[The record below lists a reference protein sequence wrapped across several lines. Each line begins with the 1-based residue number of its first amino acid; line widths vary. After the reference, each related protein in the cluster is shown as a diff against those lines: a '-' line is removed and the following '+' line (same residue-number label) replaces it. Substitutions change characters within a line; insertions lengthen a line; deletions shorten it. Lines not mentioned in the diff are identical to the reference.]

1 MRYLVVIEKGSNSRG
16 IESYSAFSPDIPGCA
31 TTGRTRE
38 EVERRMHEALEFH
51 LEGIVEDNDPLPV
64 PHVSPSDPDIA
75 GDPTLTPIYMDIQ
88 IPHRAA

>member
-1 MRYLVVIEKGSNSRG
+1 MRYLVVIEKGSNSCG

-31 TTGRTRE
+31 TTGRTRA

-64 PHVSPSDPDIA
+64 PHASPSDPDIA

>member
-31 TTGRTRE
+31 TTGRTRQ

-64 PHVSPSDPDIA
+64 PHASPSDPDIA